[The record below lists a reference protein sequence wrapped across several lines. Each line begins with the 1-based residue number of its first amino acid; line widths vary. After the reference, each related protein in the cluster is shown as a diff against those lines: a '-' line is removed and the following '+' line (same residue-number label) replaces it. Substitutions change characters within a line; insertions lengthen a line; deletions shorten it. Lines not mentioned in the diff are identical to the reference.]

1 MHIAVIDDD
10 REMREQMTAYIRRF
24 SEETKKPYEISAFSS
39 ADALLKDY
47 RPEYDILIFDIDM
60 PGTNGMDAARKIRE
74 KDSRVTILFVTN
86 MAQYAIN
93 GYEVEAVDYIIKP
106 IGYYDFSMKF
116 QRAVQKAAQKRP
128 EKLVLATTEGTVQV
142 NVSDIQYIEASAHYL
157 IYHLPKRELRVRG
170 SIKEHE
176 EEMAQRHFSRVQR
189 SFLVNL
195 AHVEIINTTEV
206 VVAGHRF
213 SFGRAYRE
221 PFMADYMKY
230 LGG

>member
-1 MHIAVIDDD
+1 
-10 REMREQMTAYIRRF
+10 
-24 SEETKKPYEISAFSS
+24 
-39 ADALLKDY
+39 
-47 RPEYDILIFDIDM
+47 M

-142 NVSDIQYIEASAHYL
+142 NVSDIQYIEASAHYQ
-157 IYHLPKRELRVRG
+157 IYHLPTLSSKTLGR
-170 SIKEHE
+170 
-176 EEMAQRHFSRVQR
+176 SRT
-189 SFLVNL
+189 S
-195 AHVEIINTTEV
+195 
-206 VVAGHRF
+206 
-213 SFGRAYRE
+213 
-221 PFMADYMKY
+221 
-230 LGG
+230 

>member
-1 MHIAVIDDD
+1 MHIAVVDDD
-10 REMREQMTAYIRRF
+10 QEMRALLADYIMRF
-24 SEETKKPYEISAFSS
+24 SEEQKKAFELSEYAS

-47 RPEYDILIFDIDM
+47 RAVYDIIIFDIDM
-60 PGTNGMDAARKIRE
+60 PGTNGMDAARKVRE
-74 KDSRVTILFVTN
+74 TDSRVTILFVTN

-116 QRAVQKAAQKRP
+116 HRAVQKAAQKRP
-128 EKLVLATTEGTVQV
+128 ERLALATTEGTIQV

-157 IYHLPKRELRVRG
+157 VYHLPTGELRVRG

-176 EEMAQRHFSRVQR
+176 AEMARRHFSRVQR

-195 AHVEIINTTEV
+195 AHVEAINVTEV
-206 VVAGHRF
+206 VVAGQRF
-213 SFGRAYRE
+213 SFGRSFKE
-221 PFMADYMKY
+221 SFLADYMKY